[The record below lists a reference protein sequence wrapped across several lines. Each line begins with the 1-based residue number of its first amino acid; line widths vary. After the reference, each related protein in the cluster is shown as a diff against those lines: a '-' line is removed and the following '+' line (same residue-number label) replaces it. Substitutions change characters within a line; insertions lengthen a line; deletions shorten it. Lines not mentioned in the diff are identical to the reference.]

1 MRAHYTYIFDTEFD
15 KKIQNLK
22 EKHEK
27 YMALLLENIDFCKEL
42 EDLYSIERHIVNNE
56 SSSKV
61 NID

>member
-1 MRAHYTYIFDTEFD
+1 M
-15 KKIQNLK
+15 K

-42 EDLYSIERHIVNNE
+42 EDLYSIERHIVNND
-56 SSSKV
+56 SSSKG